1 MAYIKDVLGPV
12 GLDTAE
18 GLGGANRL
26 VCKPGLHGGSP
37 RQASHRVD
45 LIDSCLRMKE
55 KKERNRNVLP
65 RGMEHHVRGL
75 RGDAVLR
82 AVRLNARTLLTRA
95 WYLVEQMKGFL

>member
-1 MAYIKDVLGPV
+1 MEGVSVERRDFKKNKSRPWRLAYIKDVLGPV

-55 KKERNRNVLP
+55 KKEINRNVCY
-65 RGMEHHVRGL
+65 HVEWSTML
-75 RGDAVLR
+75 ED
-82 AVRLNARTLLTRA
+82 
-95 WYLVEQMKGFL
+95 